1 MAGLPQPDGSTF
13 GPPIATRGWARRRT
27 APTGMARVGNI
38 IFALGLVVALVFWS
52 HALSILLTWPSTPP
66 LDPPLSPFVNWFT
79 PERIESHVLAFMG
92 LMMLILGWAARVRLK
107 ELEPVEKQEADTLD
121 EEATASSSSVVEC
134 QSRVIPQPRA

>member
-1 MAGLPQPDGSTF
+1 LKRGSGDWLSSGHF
-13 GPPIATRGWARRRT
+13 RGRANTVGGTDCNEAYLGGSAHPRR
-27 APTGMARVGNI
+27 
-38 IFALGLVVALVFWS
+38 
-52 HALSILLTWPSTPP
+52 TWPSTPP

-121 EEATASSSSVVEC
+121 EEATASSSS
-134 QSRVIPQPRA
+134 RG